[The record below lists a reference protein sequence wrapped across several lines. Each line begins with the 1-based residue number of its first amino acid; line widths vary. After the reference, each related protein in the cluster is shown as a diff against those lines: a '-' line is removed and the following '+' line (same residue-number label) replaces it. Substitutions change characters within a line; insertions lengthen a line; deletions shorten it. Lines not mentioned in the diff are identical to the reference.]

1 MKLKK
6 CKSMPCSEGL
16 VCTGGGEGPG
26 SGWLRV
32 LGRQRGREE
41 TLGGWGMSGRGEKRF
56 WRGRSRNDGKVG
68 AGEGRELPLSQTG
81 FPLPR
86 VHTHFCMAE
95 FTAPFS
101 CGAATGPDPPACP
114 ACARIPSLAGQGGV
128 RCIPA
133 AGHVLVPTT
142 LCLLP
147 PLSAGFPLRRIKLFS
162 YISITLC
169 NSWHFLESWGQGR
182 EKSNK
187 IFPAIS

>member
-1 MKLKK
+1 M
-6 CKSMPCSEGL
+6 
-16 VCTGGGEGPG
+16 GEERKRRF
-26 SGWLRV
+26 WC
-32 LGRQRGREE
+32 
-41 TLGGWGMSGRGEKRF
+41 GRG
-56 WRGRSRNDGKVG
+56 RNDGKVG
-68 AGEGRELPLSQTG
+68 AGEGTELS
-81 FPLPR
+81 PR
-86 VHTHFCMAE
+86 LVSPCQRGTLCMAE

-114 ACARIPSLAGQGGV
+114 ACSRIPSLAGQGGV

-147 PLSAGFPLRRIKLFS
+147 PLSAGLPLRGIKLFS

-169 NSWHFLESWGQGR
+169 NPWHFLETWGQGR

-187 IFPAIS
+187 IFPTIS